1 MIQHS
6 GVDWDMARIP
16 TGHTPF
22 LSQPNNLAAYII
34 SQVRAFWNGDL
45 STNLTDI
52 HLDHAETGASASL
65 PIATAEL
72 NLIASSSVA
81 FFSRTSMPSG
91 PAAASGAAS
100 VFAGTE
106 PANLTALLNL
116 PDTS

>member
-22 LSQPNNLAAYII
+22 LSQPSNLAAYII
-34 SQVRAFWNGDL
+34 SQVHAFWNGDL
-45 STNLTDI
+45 SANATDI
-52 HLDHAETGASASL
+52 HLDHVETGASASL

-72 NLIASSSVA
+72 NLIAPSNVA
-81 FFSRTSMPSG
+81 LFSKTSMPSG
-91 PAAASGAAS
+91 PAAESGATS
-100 VFAGTE
+100 FIAGTE